1 MKSVSVEVG
10 IDVSKEHLDVVIPGS
25 KCFRV
30 ANTEA
35 GLESLRNRLSPG
47 SVVHLESSG
56 GYERLAQRWLKQRGF
71 SVRTH
76 CPIKVRRMA
85 QAKGLHSKT
94 DALDA
99 KHLADVGRELTP
111 QEPKST
117 QREGLCD
124 LSRTISSLKD
134 AIADFKKRAGTPE
147 LDVEA
152 RNVIEE
158 TIRFIE
164 TQVQSLEK
172 RFAERV
178 KETELAQRYVLAL
191 SVPGVGPCL
200 ARTAVCEL
208 PENLDRF
215 TPAQLTSYAGVAP
228 RDCQSGKR
236 KPVARVGF
244 GNSKL
249 KTALYMPAMSCV
261 KTQLWARELYH
272 RLKAKGQHHLQA
284 AVAVMR
290 RLLLRLI
297 AVLKRGSAWKA
308 EPISP

>member
-1 MKSVSVEVG
+1 MKIVSVEVG
-10 IDVSKEHLDVVIPGS
+10 IDVSKEHLDVVIRGS
-25 KCFRV
+25 KSFRV
-30 ANTEA
+30 ANSEA
-35 GLESLRNRLSPG
+35 GLESLLDRLSPG
-47 SVVHLESSG
+47 SVIHLESSG
-56 GYERLAQRWLKQRGF
+56 GYERLAQRWLGKHGYQ
-71 SVRTH
+71 VQTH
-76 CPIKVRRMA
+76 SPIKVRRMA

-99 KHLADVGRELTP
+99 RHLAHSGCELTP

-117 QREGLCD
+117 EREGLCD
-124 LSRTISSLKD
+124 LSRTISTLKSTIADYKKKAATPQLDAEAQRSLKR
-134 AIADFKKRAGTPE
+134 IIHLTE
-147 LDVEA
+147 MEA
-152 RNVIEE
+152 K
-158 TIRFIE
+158 
-164 TQVQSLEK
+164 SLEK
-172 RFAERV
+172 RFAKRV
-178 KETELAQRYVLAL
+178 QKTELAERYKVAL

-236 KPVARVGF
+236 KSLARVGF
-244 GNSKL
+244 GNSRL
-249 KTALYMPAMSCV
+249 KSALYMPAMSCV
-261 KTQLWARELYH
+261 KTQPWARELYH
-272 RLKAKGQHHLQA
+272 RLKAKGHHHQQA

-297 AVLKRGSAWKA
+297 AVLKRGSAWQA